1 MLKKSLLLAAALL
14 TSAMT
19 FAQTRYVVWSGD
31 ELTADETQIPT
42 DTYGWYALD
51 PVSVEDA
58 TSAEGNSLLWKADKN
73 GPNASAGIYVGDNG
87 HRFNMNLLAPM
98 DLVFNAKVSGAGT
111 WVLRLTGKDTGDV
124 DYTLDTP
131 ADGEWHEV
139 RLNIEKLFKNA
150 YTAWMKASEDEAFCQ
165 GYVFALVGS
174 GLSADAEVYTSNIR
188 YEAAIAMP
196 EITAEASNVTATSAD
211 VTYAVTF
218 PEGYTNTK
226 VTVNGEAAEAS
237 ATLNLT
243 GLTPKTAYTYTI
255 IAEGEMGGQVFKAE
269 KVVTFTTLR
278 EEGDSSV
285 WYGNIDGETTQLT
298 NTYNVSVNYS
308 ITYNTDKTITV
319 KAETFGFEQID
330 GNVGHKISFVNG
342 IKEEWKVMTQEG
354 DYYVYTTEGTAEEGS
369 TVEFFFWFEYP
380 NGVFGGNYH
389 VIYVAGSENEKPSAA
404 PRVTAK
410 VQNITFNSAEIAYT
424 LTPETVENGTV
435 KVYYKTVDGD
445 AVEAAANPI
454 VLSGLEEMT
463 AYAYEV
469 WAVAEIDLNGDGVIT
484 ADEMLESAHAKV
496 EFKTPSENARDI
508 VYADWANVEFK
519 TNPVIYASLPW
530 QVTYKAEGTA
540 LYEIDLSEIE
550 GKIPGMVP
558 RIYWN
563 GFKDLSKNAETGM
576 YEYNFGAQEMDA
588 ETAISHYIAYAGGVY
603 DSRCKYTKWGMEQV
617 RPELGEAVSL
627 ALSAAKLTVKA
638 GEEVALSVVSKDAA
652 GHYLPVDA
660 VEYTMFPETGTIVN
674 GVFSSDL
681 KGKYEITATA
691 GTQSAKTSVHVIAA
705 PEAEDLVAGVAGTTD
720 TDNIIENTK
729 VENATDGNEGT
740 ELRWG
745 CGETEEH
752 YLIFDLAKDGV
763 PGYYIECVDLLFE
776 GAYATEFTVTLSN
789 TRPSELEPVVAAYAA
804 DTEAAKED
812 RVFTPEANGTRH
824 VFINDPEGYH
834 RYVTL
839 RTSKALN
846 TGWGIKVKE
855 MKVYG
860 TDAKSNTQTGIED
873 IVEDA
878 NAAVEYFNL
887 NGIRVANPENG
898 LYIRRAGSKVEKV
911 FIR

>member
-1 MLKKSLLLAAALL
+1 
-14 TSAMT
+14 MT
-19 FAQTRYVVWSGD
+19 
-31 ELTADETQIPT
+31 E
-42 DTYGWYALD
+42 
-51 PVSVEDA
+51 
-58 TSAEGNSLLWKADKN
+58 
-73 GPNASAGIYVGDNG
+73 
-87 HRFNMNLLAPM
+87 
-98 DLVFNAKVSGAGT
+98 
-111 WVLRLTGKDTGDV
+111 
-124 DYTLDTP
+124 
-131 ADGEWHEV
+131 
-139 RLNIEKLFKNA
+139 
-150 YTAWMKASEDEAFCQ
+150 
-165 GYVFALVGS
+165 
-174 GLSADAEVYTSNIR
+174 
-188 YEAAIAMP
+188 
-196 EITAEASNVTATSAD
+196 
-211 VTYAVTF
+211 
-218 PEGYTNTK
+218 
-226 VTVNGEAAEAS
+226 
-237 ATLNLT
+237 
-243 GLTPKTAYTYTI
+243 
-255 IAEGEMGGQVFKAE
+255 
-269 KVVTFTTLR
+269 
-278 EEGDSSV
+278 
-285 WYGNIDGETTQLT
+285 
-298 NTYNVSVNYS
+298 
-308 ITYNTDKTITV
+308 
-319 KAETFGFEQID
+319 
-330 GNVGHKISFVNG
+330 
-342 IKEEWKVMTQEG
+342 
-354 DYYVYTTEGTAEEGS
+354 
-369 TVEFFFWFEYP
+369 
-380 NGVFGGNYH
+380 
-389 VIYVAGSENEKPSAA
+389 
-404 PRVTAK
+404 
-410 VQNITFNSAEIAYT
+410 
-424 LTPETVENGTV
+424 
-435 KVYYKTVDGD
+435 
-445 AVEAAANPI
+445 
-454 VLSGLEEMT
+454 
-463 AYAYEV
+463 YAYEV
-469 WAVAEIDLNGDGVIT
+469 WAVAEIDLNSDGEIT

-496 EFKTPSENARDI
+496 EFKTPSEDARDI

-519 TNPVIYASLPW
+519 TNPVIFASVPW
-530 QVTYKAEGTA
+530 QITYKADGTA
-540 LYEIDLSEIE
+540 LYEIDLSEID
-550 GKIPGMVP
+550 GKVVGMVP
-558 RIYWN
+558 QIYWY
-563 GFKDLSKNAETGM
+563 GHKTLAKNAETGM

-588 ETAISHYIAYAGGVY
+588 ATAISHYIAYAGGVY
-603 DSRCKYTKWGMEQV
+603 DSRCAYTKWGMEQV

-691 GTQSAKTSVHVIAA
+691 GTQTAKTSVHVIAA
-705 PEAEDLVAGVAGTTD
+705 PEAEDLVSGVTGATD
-720 TDNIIENTK
+720 TENINGNSK

-740 ELRWG
+740 ELIWG

-752 YLIFDLAKDGV
+752 YLIFDLAKDGI